1 MTGGLH
7 IMKKN
12 IRHFFLLTAL
22 AAGTIHIANRFI
34 DMTAD
39 IKNILKSED
48 GNFYD
53 WKNGKIYY
61 TKRGTGTPVLLI
73 HDLNPISSS
82 YEWCKVIRKLEKKH
96 TVYTIDLL
104 GCGRSD
110 KPYLTYTNYLYV
122 QLITDFVNNVI
133 GEKTDVIV
141 SNESISFT
149 ILAANMNKKLFNSIM
164 CINPPSLKDF
174 HITTD
179 KYASFKKTLLE
190 FPVIGTFIY
199 NLRVS
204 NAYITKYFREDYYAK
219 PQLVSSK
226 LIDAYYE
233 AAHMNGSHGKY
244 LMASMDA
251 NYTKNSIEHVL
262 NKLEIPLYIVVSRN
276 TKNAVAIADSYCK
289 NANSEIIYLSNCK
302 KYPHLETPDKI
313 IETVDMF
320 LK

>member
-48 GNFYD
+48 GTFYD

-190 FPVIGTFIY
+190 LPVIGTFIY
-199 NLRVS
+199 NLRV
-204 NAYITKYFREDYYAK
+204 
-219 PQLVSSK
+219 
-226 LIDAYYE
+226 YYE

-302 KYPHLETPDKI
+302 KYPHLEIPDKI